1 MSGLGMKYVASFIN
15 SFARR
20 IKNMGDDI
28 TRTVT
33 VMLGFMFVFA
43 LIFGGLS
50 LRDLNSSWNHSV
62 ETREKLAECVDS
74 GWHFILQQYAMVI
87 GVNGVGVCTLE
98 MYTDSAL
105 SKLVFETCT
114 GFGTSVSGHITTTFL
129 MHKFYDADSIH
140 SKYSVIEYA
149 EILNVLERMQ
159 MIGEEVLS

>member
-74 GWHFILQQYAMVI
+74 GWHFMVD
-87 GVNGVGVCTLE
+87 GQE
-98 MYTDSAL
+98 
-105 SKLVFETCT
+105 LVSLDEQTIETA
-114 GFGTSVSGHITTTFL
+114 SGNYSIV
-129 MHKFYDADSIH
+129 YDADSIH

>member
-20 IKNMGDDI
+20 IKKNMGDDI

-33 VMLGFMFVFA
+33 IMLGFMFVFA

-74 GWHFILQQYAMVI
+74 GWHFMVDGQELVSLDEQTIETASGNYSIVCDETQQIVVM
-87 GVNGVGVCTLE
+87 
-98 MYTDSAL
+98 
-105 SKLVFETCT
+105 
-114 GFGTSVSGHITTTFL
+114 TTKPKIIRRRNYVPIIVP
-129 MHKFYDADSIH
+129 H
-140 SKYSVIEYA
+140 V
-149 EILNVLERMQ
+149 
-159 MIGEEVLS
+159 

>member
-1 MSGLGMKYVASFIN
+1 
-15 SFARR
+15 
-20 IKNMGDDI
+20 MGDDI

-74 GWHFILQQYAMVI
+74 GWHFMVD
-87 GVNGVGVCTLE
+87 GQE
-98 MYTDSAL
+98 
-105 SKLVFETCT
+105 LVSLDEQTIETA
-114 GFGTSVSGHITTTFL
+114 SGNYSIV
-129 MHKFYDADSIH
+129 YDADSIH

>member
-15 SFARR
+15 SFARK

-74 GWHFILQQYAMVI
+74 GWHFMVDGQELVSLDEQTIETASGNYSIVYDETQQIVVM
-87 GVNGVGVCTLE
+87 
-98 MYTDSAL
+98 
-105 SKLVFETCT
+105 
-114 GFGTSVSGHITTTFL
+114 TTEPKIIRRRNYVPIIVP
-129 MHKFYDADSIH
+129 H
-140 SKYSVIEYA
+140 V
-149 EILNVLERMQ
+149 
-159 MIGEEVLS
+159 